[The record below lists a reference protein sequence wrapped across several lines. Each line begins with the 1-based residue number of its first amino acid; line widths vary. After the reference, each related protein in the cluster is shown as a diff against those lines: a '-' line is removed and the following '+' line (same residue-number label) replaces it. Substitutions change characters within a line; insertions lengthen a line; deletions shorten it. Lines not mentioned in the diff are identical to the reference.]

1 VAACFKLLIRVGP
14 HFGYHPE
21 PEKSYVICPLAA
33 EAAAK
38 AIFDAANLPVQY
50 CRGHRYVGGYVGSN
64 AMRDRWVEPMVEQ
77 WVAGVKALAKVAA
90 KYPQSAY
97 VGFTQSLQSEWQY
110 LCRCVPGVGV
120 HLEPVEAAIQ
130 QVFIPALL
138 AVKPESVDADF
149 RQLLANGVKQCGLN
163 IRDPAAGAERLH
175 QCSSEA
181 SVVLAK
187 SMNDDSPLDS
197 IAHKQCV
204 RQAGTK
210 ARKERIEAEV
220 EFVEGLASKSS
231 KAVTKRLERMGKT
244 GAWLTVMPN
253 LLNGTLLSAEE
264 WRDNARLRYGLRP
277 VGLCDRCDGCNAPF
291 TIDHAI
297 NCKKGG
303 LVGQRHD
310 DARDEAGELAA
321 MALTKSRVS
330 YEPRIH
336 YGTGVCAT
344 QEVDQ
349 QTGRNATGD
358 EARGDVAIHGLW
370 KRGETCILDIR
381 VTDTDCRSYSSSS
394 SAKVLE
400 KAAREKKAKYLDACI
415 QRRRSFTPL
424 VYSVDGMACKEA
436 LAFEKRVAS
445 LLASKLDR
453 RYSEMV
459 GYVHSRMSL
468 SIIRSNTLLL
478 RGARAGRSLRPV
490 IEDGAIFNAIDGPR
504 D

>member
-1 VAACFKLLIRVGP
+1 
-14 HFGYHPE
+14 
-21 PEKSYVICPLAA
+21 
-33 EAAAK
+33 
-38 AIFDAANLPVQY
+38 
-50 CRGHRYVGGYVGSN
+50 
-64 AMRDRWVEPMVEQ
+64 M
-77 WVAGVKALAKVAA
+77 
-90 KYPQSAY
+90 
-97 VGFTQSLQSEWQY
+97 
-110 LCRCVPGVGV
+110 
-120 HLEPVEAAIQ
+120 
-130 QVFIPALL
+130 
-138 AVKPESVDADF
+138 
-149 RQLLANGVKQCGLN
+149 
-163 IRDPAAGAERLH
+163 
-175 QCSSEA
+175 
-181 SVVLAK
+181 
-187 SMNDDSPLDS
+187 
-197 IAHKQCV
+197 
-204 RQAGTK
+204 
-210 ARKERIEAEV
+210 
-220 EFVEGLASKSS
+220 ASKSS

-303 LVGQRHD
+303 LVNQRHD

-400 KAAREKKAKYLDACI
+400 KATREKKAKYLDACI

-468 SIIRSNTLLL
+468 SII
-478 RGARAGRSLRPV
+478 
-490 IEDGAIFNAIDGPR
+490 
-504 D
+504 